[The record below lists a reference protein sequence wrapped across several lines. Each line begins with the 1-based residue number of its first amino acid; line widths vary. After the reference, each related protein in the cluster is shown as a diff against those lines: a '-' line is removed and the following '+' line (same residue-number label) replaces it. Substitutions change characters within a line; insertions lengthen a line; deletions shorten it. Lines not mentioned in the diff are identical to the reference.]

1 MNLRTILKLEFYRGS
16 HEVGIYSASYAVSE
30 KSIMLLATLFLLAFG
45 PISINIWEK
54 EGKKKIQEFV
64 SKLTRYYLII
74 RFPAILGLRVL
85 ARPVIKILTAQE
97 YYEGY
102 KIIPL
107 VSLGDFF

>member
-1 MNLRTILKLEFYRGS
+1 MDLRTTLKLEFYRGS

-30 KSIMLLATLFLLAFG
+30 KSVMLLATLFLLASE

-54 EGKKKIQEFV
+54 EGEKKSQAFV
-64 SKLTRYYLII
+64 SKLTRYYLIVC
-74 RFPAILGLRVL
+74 FPAMIGLRVL
-85 ARPVIKILTAQE
+85 ARPVIEILTAQE

-107 VSLGDFF
+107 VSLGAFF